1 MSMVAEMRP
10 IAPTISVGGKAH
22 QLQKLVSWAAPVP
35 PFFVITTNCY
45 RWFRK
50 HGSFPQDI
58 SERFRLFFQDHP
70 VVALRSSMIA
80 EDAAEASFAGLFDTI
95 LDVREGDWPR
105 ALHQVYA
112 SLESDR
118 VREYVLQKK
127 ISIKLEMAVVVQA
140 LVRVDN
146 SGVLFTR
153 SPVTP
158 TATVAIDAAFGM
170 GEGVVSGHADV
181 DTYRLARTG
190 ELVAATICAEIPV
203 LSSSELDRLLKFGL
217 ALESKAGAP
226 SDIEWGIKDGTLYV
240 FQIRPI
246 TRRFEP
252 LVYFVDTNLSESYPG
267 TVSPFTAAF
276 VKRAYQNVFR
286 ESAILMGAHG
296 PRLEALNHHYS
307 QLISEVDNHLYYN
320 LEHYYAVLRALP
332 GGERNIDNWHNMIG
346 GKLGDHSIPY
356 HATELTALETF
367 QTGIALVRI
376 LTGRRQ
382 IFTRLLADLDRFQ
395 SEIEQE
401 ITTRRSPSELI
412 RYLVAVTNRPLGFGL
427 TVVNDIFIMMGLGY
441 LTRKVKAQNL
451 HEDTVIDLLKTD
463 DGLDSVKPLEHFNQL
478 IGELD
483 EEFLREFAA
492 QDLSIGLE
500 PYGDIFR
507 KLRGQG
513 REREV
518 NLMDD
523 FLRCY
528 GDRSFEELKLESL
541 PLRNNPRL
549 LSDLMLWCKKNTA
562 STLASVTPPIKPDL
576 GFIGNRILSYTR
588 DAVSMREATR
598 LWRGKFYHLIR
609 QMVLALAGRLMESD
623 PVWREFDL
631 LDFFSLTSE
640 EWLDFAEGR
649 LSEHQVRERLRER
662 RGWKDKRRH
671 YPEVIA
677 WVADEPLPEP
687 TATRTQGALVGQGVS
702 PGITEGTALVLENPR
717 DVLVSDF
724 TDFILVTKNTDPAWV
739 YIMSRSQ
746 GLISEKGSLLSHTAI
761 IGRELNI
768 PTIVGVRGAT
778 QKIKTGDRLRLD
790 AFKGT
795 IEVL

>member
-1 MSMVAEMRP
+1 MTLIAEMGP
-10 IAPTISVGGKAH
+10 TAPATSVGGKGH

-35 PFFVITTNCY
+35 PFFVVTTNAY
-45 RWFRK
+45 RWFQK
-50 HGSFPQDI
+50 HGSFPPDLFD
-58 SERFRLFFQDHP
+58 RFRLFFQDHP
-70 VVALRSSMIA
+70 LVALRSSMIA
-80 EDAAEASFAGLFDTI
+80 EDAADASFAGLFDTI
-95 LDVREGDWPR
+95 LGVREDDWQR
-105 ALHQVYA
+105 ALGQIYA

-127 ISIKLEMAVVVQA
+127 ISINLEMAVVVQA
-140 LVRVDN
+140 LVQVDK

-158 TATVAIDAAFGM
+158 TSTVVIDAALGM

-190 ELVAATICAEIPV
+190 ELVASTLAAENPV
-203 LSSSELDRLLKFGL
+203 LSSLELDMLLKFGL
-217 ALESKAGAP
+217 ALEAKAGPP
-226 SDIEWGIKDGTLYV
+226 SDIEWGIKDGTLFV

-246 TRRFEP
+246 TRSFEP

-276 VKRAYQNVFR
+276 VKKAYQNVFK
-286 ESAILMGAHG
+286 ESAILMGAQG

-332 GGERNIDNWHNMIG
+332 GGERNIDNWHKMIG
-346 GKLGDHSIPY
+346 GKVADHFIPY
-356 HATELTALETF
+356 HATELTRLETL

-376 LTGRRQ
+376 LKGHRQ
-382 IFTRLLADLDRFQ
+382 IFNQLLADLDRFRG
-395 SEIEQE
+395 EIEQE
-401 ITTRRSPSELI
+401 ITTRQSPAELI
-412 RYLVAVTNRPLGFGL
+412 RFLVEVTNRPLGFGL

-441 LTRKVKAQNL
+441 LTRKLKAKNL

-463 DGLDSVKPLEHFNQL
+463 DGVDSVKPLEHFNQL
-478 IGELD
+478 IEALD

-492 QDLSIGLE
+492 QELSIGLS
-500 PYGDIFR
+500 PYDEIFR
-507 KLRGQG
+507 NLCTQG

-518 NLMDD
+518 KLLDD

-549 LSDLMLWCKKNTA
+549 LADLMLWCKKNTA
-562 STLASVTPPIKPDL
+562 LTLASATPPQKPNL
-576 GFIGNRILSYTR
+576 GFVGNRILRYTR

-609 QMVLALAGRLMESD
+609 QMVLALAGRLMDSD
-623 PVWREFDL
+623 PAWKEFDL
-631 LDFFSLTSE
+631 LDFFSLSSE
-640 EWLDFAEGR
+640 EWLDYADGKI
-649 LSEHQVRERLRER
+649 SEQKVRERLQDR
-662 RGWKDKRRH
+662 RGWKDKKRH

-677 WVADEPLPEP
+677 WVAQEPLPEP
-687 TATRTQGALVGQGVS
+687 SANRTLGALAGQGVS
-702 PGITEGTALVLENPR
+702 PGIAEGVALVLDNPR

-724 TDFILVTKNTDPAWV
+724 SDFILVTKNTDPAWV
-739 YIMSRSQ
+739 YIMSRSR

-768 PTIVGVRGAT
+768 PTVVGVRGAT
-778 QKIKTGDRLRLD
+778 QKIKTGDRLRMD
-790 AFKGT
+790 ALKGT